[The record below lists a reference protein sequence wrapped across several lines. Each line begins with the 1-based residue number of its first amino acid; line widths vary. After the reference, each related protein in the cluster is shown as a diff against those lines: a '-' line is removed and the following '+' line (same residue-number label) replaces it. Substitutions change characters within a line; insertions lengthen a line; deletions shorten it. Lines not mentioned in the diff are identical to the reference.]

1 MFDEYKSLIQE
12 FVPLTNDEWALIES
26 KLIVKHYKKGDSLL
40 QAGDICKTLRF
51 INKGIARL
59 FFINEEGKE
68 FTCFIGHNYKNARA
82 TDKFILDFES
92 FSKQTDSSSFS
103 DVVEDCETVELT
115 HNDLQD
121 LCAQIKNVQ
130 TFMDEMG
137 SLVFTNTRDDM
148 VYRSTTTAKQR
159 YEDFAQDNPQLL
171 KKVPQHQLAAF
182 LGIAPQSLSRLKN
195 ESK

>member
-1 MFDEYKSLIQE
+1 MFDKYKSLIQE
-12 FVPLTNDEWALIES
+12 FVNLTNEEWALIES
-26 KLIVKHYKKGDSLL
+26 KLTLKQYKKGDSLL
-40 QAGDICKTLRF
+40 QAGDICQTLRF

-68 FTCFIGHNYKNARA
+68 FTCFIGHNNKNARA

-92 FSKQTDSSSFS
+92 FSKQTPSSSFS
-103 DVVEDCETVELT
+103 DVVDDCETVEMSF
-115 HNDLQD
+115 HDLQD
-121 LCAQIKNVQ
+121 LCSKIKNVQ

-137 SLVFTNTRDDM
+137 SLVFTNIRDDM

-159 YEDFAQDNPQLL
+159 YEDFSQENQQLL
-171 KKVPQHQLAAF
+171 KKVPQHQLATF